1 MNIRW
6 KNGSR
11 VNNWEAMM
19 ILQEEG
25 KGSLVQTDRKKGQEV
40 VGSFVYTEGETRLA
54 EGFGWGLWG
63 KAERQEWR

>member
-54 EGFGWGLWG
+54 EGFG
-63 KAERQEWR
+63 